1 MAADKLPISFGG
13 FKPVGHVMVGLP
25 TQAQA
30 DALALALHGA
40 GWDKAALL
48 HFAPHDSVA
57 ELQALVDAAG
67 PAAGFGFEITFL
79 RRYLSLA
86 ESGHRWLLGKVDGS
100 DQAAAAAAL
109 ARSGGATLAVHY
121 RLLVVE

>member
-1 MAADKLPISFGG
+1 MAADKLPTSFGG

-57 ELQALVDAAG
+57 ELQAPPAACAAG
-67 PAAGFGFEITFL
+67 QAGGVGCRRPWPRGGRWGSMPPRMPLSRPMLSPPAGPTAQS
-79 RRYLSLA
+79 R
-86 ESGHRWLLGKVDGS
+86 
-100 DQAAAAAAL
+100 
-109 ARSGGATLAVHY
+109 
-121 RLLVVE
+121 